1 VCKDSFCSIGDLHKS
16 GFGILLWIKTL
27 NSRVLFAIIG
37 NISLRKGLN
46 KVVSVIS
53 ALILNL
59 IKRRK
64 LHFVIT

>member
-1 VCKDSFCSIGDLHKS
+1 MRKNPFCSIGGLYKS
-16 GFGILLWIKTL
+16 GFGILSWIKTL

-46 KVVSVIS
+46 EVVSIVS
-53 ALILNL
+53 ALILSL

-64 LHFVIT
+64 LYFVVT